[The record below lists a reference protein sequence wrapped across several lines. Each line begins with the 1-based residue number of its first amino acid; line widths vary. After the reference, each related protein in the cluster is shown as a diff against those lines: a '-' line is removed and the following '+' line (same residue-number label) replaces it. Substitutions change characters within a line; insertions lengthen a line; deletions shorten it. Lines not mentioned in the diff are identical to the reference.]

1 MVLDEL
7 IFDPASQEGS
17 SSFSV
22 VQGVFVFVSGEI
34 ASQNPDAMEVR
45 TPVATLGIRGT
56 KVAGYA
62 AQEGEENKIA
72 LLSEGDGEV
81 GELIVYNPSGNV
93 VLDQVNETTIVSSV
107 FLAPE
112 PTYISSNEKIF
123 NLVSQ
128 APRVLPEGLRIPD
141 PNADGN
147 GAGGREDR
155 EGEQGGGDELEADA
169 AAQDDAILNELAAD
183 GEEQEGE
190 DEYSEEELEGS
201 YEDDY
206 SEEYL
211 EYVSEIEPAAGE
223 YEEEVEAPDYD
234 IYYPTAADFEPYSG
248 YVHNATLT
256 DPAYVYTAPTPVF
269 DVIDEPDVVDEV
281 VVVPPDPLVF
291 TEINGSVGNDVLPWN
306 FSVGNAIID
315 GGEGFDTVAV
325 DTTDSS
331 LTAFSLNASGSSVDM
346 RVGGFILDM
355 TNVEAIDI
363 VGGSGT
369 DSITVGNLDGTAI
382 TDNSVTFSGGGGN
395 DILSGTYASKRH

>member
-93 VLDQVNETTIVSSV
+93 VLDQVNKTTIVSSV

-128 APRVLPEGLRIPD
+128 ASRVLPEGLRIPD

-206 SEEYL
+206 SE
-211 EYVSEIEPAAGE
+211 
-223 YEEEVEAPDYD
+223 
-234 IYYPTAADFEPYSG
+234 
-248 YVHNATLT
+248 
-256 DPAYVYTAPTPVF
+256 
-269 DVIDEPDVVDEV
+269 
-281 VVVPPDPLVF
+281 
-291 TEINGSVGNDVLPWN
+291 
-306 FSVGNAIID
+306 
-315 GGEGFDTVAV
+315 
-325 DTTDSS
+325 
-331 LTAFSLNASGSSVDM
+331 
-346 RVGGFILDM
+346 
-355 TNVEAIDI
+355 
-363 VGGSGT
+363 
-369 DSITVGNLDGTAI
+369 
-382 TDNSVTFSGGGGN
+382 
-395 DILSGTYASKRH
+395 